1 MHKFAAASLL
11 SLCAAMAQ
19 ADTTYPLTLPNCGQT
34 LTFSEAPKGAVSIG
48 QATTEILYALGMT
61 EEDVLG
67 TGVWFSDVAP
77 EFAAV
82 NAKVERLADNDPSF
96 EAIVGKRPGLVTIEY
111 EWHIGPEGLI
121 ATREQFHD
129 LGIGTYVMPTDCVG
143 KDNSEGIDGTRTTAF
158 STDSIYQGI
167 AELAAIFDI
176 SDKGD
181 ALLSS
186 LKSRE
191 AQAIARAKAVDIE
204 DASALVWYSSV
215 DLESDPYVAGQKG
228 APGYMLTQL
237 GMRNIVESDEEWPL
251 VGWETI
257 IKADPS
263 FLVIAKMERRR
274 FDGDDV
280 EKKLEFLRNDP
291 VASQMTAVKEGR
303 IIVMDVSEM
312 NATMRLIDGLE
323 TLTDAL
329 EAYDNGKQG

>member
-1 MHKFAAASLL
+1 MHKLAAASFLT
-11 SLCAAMAQ
+11 LCATMAQ
-19 ADTTYPLTLPNCGQT
+19 ADTTYPLTLPNCGQQI
-34 LTFSEAPKGAVSIG
+34 TFDQAPKGAVTIG

-67 TGVWFSDVAP
+67 TGVWFDDVAA
-77 EFAAV
+77 EFADL

-111 EWHIGPEGLI
+111 EWHIGPEGMI

-143 KDNSEGIDGTRTTAF
+143 KDNSEGVDGTCTTAF

-167 AELAAIFDI
+167 SELAAIFDI
-176 SDKGD
+176 TDRGD
-181 ALLSS
+181 ALVAS
-186 LKSRE
+186 LKDRE
-191 AQAIARAKAVDIE
+191 TKAIERAQAVTLD
-204 DASALVWYSSV
+204 DASAVVWYSSV

-228 APGYMLTQL
+228 APGYMMKQL

-257 IKADPS
+257 IKSDPT
-263 FLVIAKMERRR
+263 FIVIAKMERRR
-274 FDGDDV
+274 FDGDDI

-303 IIVMDVSEM
+303 IVVMDVSQM
-312 NATMRLIDGLE
+312 NATMRLIGGLE
-323 TLTDAL
+323 TLIDAL
-329 EAYDNGKQG
+329 EAYENGKQG